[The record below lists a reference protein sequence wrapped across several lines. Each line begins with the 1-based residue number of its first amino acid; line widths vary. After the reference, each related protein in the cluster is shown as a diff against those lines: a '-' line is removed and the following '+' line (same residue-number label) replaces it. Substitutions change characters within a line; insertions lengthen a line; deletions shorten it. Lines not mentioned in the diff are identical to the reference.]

1 MILVIGDPHIAS
13 YHKFSQV
20 VESGYTIRELEHL
33 QVAKDV
39 VNTMQKYKFDCVVC
53 LGDVFDKVGDKISI
67 DNMRTVTDWISIIQE
82 ECIKQNIPFYILMGN
97 HDCNSANGYSHKL
110 LPFKQYQNVKI
121 IDSFEEDH
129 NMIFLPHSIDVEYAE
144 SYLQAKTDK
153 KDKIIFSHMEVK
165 DINLGNGIFTTKGIS
180 LNTLKEFKDTLQGH
194 YHTPGKYATNIWLP
208 GSTQKTSFKDPG
220 GGYLGVYDGTKV
232 IKEEYTGPK
241 WYTFYDDDLDEVKS
255 ISDNNYVKLCL
266 SCDNMLDINGIKR
279 EELDRFKGLEV
290 EIDIQRISSKN
301 LKRSQEDIELE
312 SPEEILSNFINQQT
326 IDEAKKKKLINK
338 GQELLQRV

>member
-121 IDSFEEDH
+121 IDSFEEF
-129 NMIFLPHSIDVEYAE
+129 FL
-144 SYLQAKTDK
+144 
-153 KDKIIFSHMEVK
+153 
-165 DINLGNGIFTTKGIS
+165 
-180 LNTLKEFKDTLQGH
+180 TLK
-194 YHTPGKYATNIWLP
+194 
-208 GSTQKTSFKDPG
+208 
-220 GGYLGVYDGTKV
+220 
-232 IKEEYTGPK
+232 
-241 WYTFYDDDLDEVKS
+241 
-255 ISDNNYVKLCL
+255 
-266 SCDNMLDINGIKR
+266 
-279 EELDRFKGLEV
+279 
-290 EIDIQRISSKN
+290 
-301 LKRSQEDIELE
+301 
-312 SPEEILSNFINQQT
+312 
-326 IDEAKKKKLINK
+326 
-338 GQELLQRV
+338 